1 MARRRNSIMTRNM
14 LKFCALLCLCFFG
27 ASCMMQSFIKPKQEQ
42 IDKYIQ
48 EHPDLPD
55 LDKSCI
61 YDGRF
66 EIGMKQETITFLLG
80 EPNKIEIVKQPWAV
94 QENWVYKKAGVKTF
108 IMEEKHVVGI
118 LKQ

>member
-1 MARRRNSIMTRNM
+1 MTRNM
-14 LKFCALLCLCFFG
+14 LKYGSLLFLCFFVT
-27 ASCMMQSFIKPKQEQ
+27 SCLFFMEPFIKPKQEQ

-94 QENWVYKKAGVKTF
+94 QENWIYKKAGIKTF